1 MKTALRIVY
10 IGALFALVIFSVLA
24 TFSVFAGPGNLR
36 LLTVQSG
43 SMEPGIKIGSII
55 LVSPLNLFPAVV
67 SPVAGPK
74 YKEGEI
80 ISYLS
85 GKETFTH
92 RVVSVEKSNDQF
104 LYLTKGDANRAVDR
118 ELVEEK
124 QITGKVFLSLPFLGY
139 LVAFTKTQM
148 GFILLMIIPAT
159 IIVYSEILNIKEE
172 IKKIFLRRKI
182 AEV

>member
-1 MKTALRIVY
+1 MKI
-10 IGALFALVIFSVLA
+10 IF
-24 TFSVFAGPGNLR
+24 R
-36 LLTVQSG
+36 LLIIAFIVVLGTLVVLTYLVGPSNFRLLVVQSG

-55 LVSPLNLFPAVV
+55 LVSPLDLFPAMV
-67 SPVAGPK
+67 SPVAEPK

-92 RVVSVEKSNDQF
+92 RVVSIEKSNDQF

-139 LVAFTKTQM
+139 LIAFTKTQM
-148 GFILLMIIPAT
+148 GFIALIIIPAT

-172 IKKIFLRRKI
+172 IRKMFLKRKI